1 MPSACEVKEGLS
13 KGPGSNRI
21 IRFGPKEDMSSNGA
35 QSLSIVIEA
44 ITLDVL
50 RYINRVL
57 MNL

>member
-1 MPSACEVKEGLS
+1 MKCKKGS

-21 IRFGPKEDMSSNGA
+21 IRFGPIEDMSSNGA